1 MNASIHDLNW
11 CFSTLGCPELDLT
24 GALDLAARHGL
35 KRIEIRSLEM
45 RVDMPAYF
53 AEKWGTAD
61 KIQEQLDQ
69 RGIAI
74 ASLDT
79 SLKLIGNTPED
90 REAFLEF
97 IPWAEALGVTYL
109 RVFDGGTDSGSLIPE
124 EKAEALGTISWWREL
139 RAEGNWNVDIMVET
153 HNAIT
158 STEAIEEIQA
168 ALETP
173 VAILWDSHHTWKL
186 KGEDPVDTYN
196 AIHQWVPHIHVK
208 DSVPNPEKRGGTQYL
223 MPGEGDMPLETLLVK
238 LAEDGFDGTVSLEWE
253 RMWHTYMEPLSDALD
268 HMQGMDWIA

>member
-1 MNASIHDLNW
+1 MSASIHDLNW

-24 GALDLAARHGL
+24 EALDLVARFGL

-53 AEKWGTAD
+53 TEKWGSAD
-61 KIQEQLDQ
+61 KIQTQLDQ
-69 RGIAI
+69 RGITI

-79 SLKLIGNTPED
+79 SLHLIGHKPED

-97 IPWAEALGVTYL
+97 IPWAEALGVSYL
-109 RVFDGGTDSGSLIPE
+109 RVFDGGSKDGDLRPG
-124 EKAEALGTISWWREL
+124 EKAQALDTINWWREK
-139 RAEGNWNVDIMVET
+139 RAGGGWKVDIMMET

-158 STEAIEEIQA
+158 STEAIKEIQA
-168 ALETP
+168 ALATP
-173 VAILWDSHHTWKL
+173 LAILWDSHHTWKV
-186 KGEDPVDTYN
+186 KGEDPSDTFD
-196 AIHQWVPHIHVK
+196 AIRDWVPHIHIK

-238 LAEDGFDGTVSLEWE
+238 LAEDEFEGTVSLEWE
-253 RMWHTYMEPLSDALD
+253 RMWHTYMEPLADALE
-268 HMQGMDWIA
+268 HMQGMGWVG